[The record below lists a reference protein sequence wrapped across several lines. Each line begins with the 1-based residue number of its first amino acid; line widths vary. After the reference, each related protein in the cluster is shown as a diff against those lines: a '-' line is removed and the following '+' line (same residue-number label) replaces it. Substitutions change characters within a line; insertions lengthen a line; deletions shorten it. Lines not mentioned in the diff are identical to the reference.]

1 MNIGMFVVGDAAP
14 QSEKRIYEFLT
25 KKGFSVVEH
34 PICTK
39 IYSGHLAGSAK
50 ERVDALHELYLDESI
65 DVMMSF
71 WGGFNTNEILP
82 LLDYDLIKKNYKP
95 TIGYSDTAAL
105 LNAITKYTECVTYL
119 GPAGITFL
127 HPEPVEYSFNY
138 MLRMLSG
145 EKEVLIVDSEIY
157 ADDAYYLRE
166 PPKNIYREIKAA
178 SGRNVVRHGV
188 STGTVVAGNMQT
200 LALLAGT
207 RYFPDLNASIL
218 FLEEDDSITA
228 PLFRRFF
235 TQLSQQDNFQSLR
248 GVVFGRMPE
257 GAKITHEQLMD
268 CINDILGQ
276 MDIPILTN
284 LDFGHTDPMFTIPIG
299 GRAHIDT
306 KAKILI
312 FNQ

>member
-1 MNIGMFVVGDAAP
+1 MNIGIFVAGDAAP
-14 QSEKRIYEFLT
+14 QDEKRIYKFLV
-25 KKGFSVVEH
+25 KKGFSIVEH

-39 IYSGHLAGSAK
+39 IYSGYLAGSAK
-50 ERVDALHELYLDESI
+50 ERADALHELYLNENVDM
-65 DVMMSF
+65 VMSF

-82 LLDYDLIKKNYKP
+82 FLDYDLIKKNYKP
-95 TIGYSDTAAL
+95 TIGYSDTTAL
-105 LNAITKYTECVTYL
+105 LNAITKHTGCVTYL

-166 PPKNIYREIKAA
+166 PPKNLYREIKTS
-178 SGRNVVRHGV
+178 SGRNIIRHGT
-188 STGTVVAGNMQT
+188 STGTVIAGNMQT
-200 LALLAGT
+200 LAVLAGT
-207 RYFPDLNASIL
+207 NYFPDLSASIL

-235 TQLSQQDNFQSLR
+235 TQLSQQDNFRLLR

-257 GAKITHEQLMD
+257 GAKITHEQFID
-268 CINDILGQ
+268 CVNDFLGQ
-276 MDIPILTN
+276 MDIPILDN

-306 KAKILI
+306 EAKILI